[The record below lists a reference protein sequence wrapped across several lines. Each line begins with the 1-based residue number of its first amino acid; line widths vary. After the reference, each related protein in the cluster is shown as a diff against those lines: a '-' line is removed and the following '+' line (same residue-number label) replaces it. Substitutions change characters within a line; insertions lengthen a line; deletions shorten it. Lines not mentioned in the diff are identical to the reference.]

1 MLIVIYILSFILVS
15 KINYK
20 KQQMINYLRYQQQ
33 LQQHQIRLQQRMYIK
48 YLEKLKEQEH
58 KHQIIQTHVEPP
70 EFIKLN
76 DLLLEFTRDH
86 QWDNVIAIGDVYKNG
101 AYPRFKSNKYMALDC
116 YKVAAMSPDCEVAG
130 IAQVKYIET
139 LSENI
144 QEIDN
149 VGEDLPV
156 YFGIETCNIAKEI
169 INNTPY
175 NSFLRPKSKR
185 NNLFNDTITHPQPQ
199 QYAVY
204 TREHNRRNQAV
215 HVYKNDLQNVHD
227 HSVTNIIKK
236 NVDNLKKSA
245 DNITSQQD
253 VGGNVQDVG
262 GNVQDVGSNVQ
273 DVGGNVQD
281 VGGNVQDVG
290 GNVQDVVLKSIIEH
304 PEISESVKG
313 SAMIVLNNLNSKD
326 KHGTFDVTETEALQL
341 VWNKINNQTDTNT
354 KSNMIEILA
363 KQLDSGIEN
372 GHVVCS
378 SGKISRIISTLD
390 GIDDEMVA
398 SRPIWAIRDEIATLA
413 SKIRDGRYVNPQN
426 EFQQQAYKLYIN
438 DLNLDINIINPIIEE
453 YSEHL

>member
-1 MLIVIYILSFILVS
+1 MMLIVIYILSFILLS
-15 KINYK
+15 KINLK
-20 KQQMINYLRYQQQ
+20 KQQTINYLHYQQQ
-33 LQQHQIRLQQRMYIK
+33 LQQYKRRIQQCMYLK
-48 YLEKLKEQEH
+48 YLAKLKEQEH

-86 QWDNVIAIGDVYKNG
+86 QWDNVIAIGDIYKNG

-116 YKVAAMSPDCEVAG
+116 YKVAAMSPDCDVAG

-253 VGGNVQDVG
+253 VGGNVQDD
-262 GNVQDVGSNVQ
+262 NVQDVGS
-273 DVGGNVQD
+273 
-281 VGGNVQDVG
+281 
-290 GNVQDVVLKSIIEH
+290 NVQDVVLKSIIEH

-341 VWNKINNQTDTNT
+341 VWNKINNQTDTNK

-390 GIDDEMVA
+390 GIDNEMVA

-413 SKIRDGRYVNPQN
+413 SKIRDGRYANPQN

-438 DLNLDINIINPIIEE
+438 DLKLDINIINPIIEE

>member
-1 MLIVIYILSFILVS
+1 
-15 KINYK
+15 
-20 KQQMINYLRYQQQ
+20 MINYLRYQQQ

-262 GNVQDVGSNVQ
+262 GNVQDV
-273 DVGGNVQD
+273 
-281 VGGNVQDVG
+281 
-290 GNVQDVVLKSIIEH
+290 VLKSIIEH

>member
-1 MLIVIYILSFILVS
+1 MLIVIYILSFILLS
-15 KINYK
+15 KINFK
-20 KQQMINYLRYQQQ
+20 KQQTINYIHYQQQ
-33 LQQHQIRLQQRMYIK
+33 LQQHQIRMQQRMYLK
-48 YLEKLKEQEH
+48 YLAELKEKEH

-86 QWDNVIAIGDVYKNG
+86 LWDNVIAIGDVYKNG

-199 QYAVY
+199 QYAAY

-253 VGGNVQDVG
+253 DNVHDVGDNVQEA
-262 GNVQDVGSNVQ
+262 
-273 DVGGNVQD
+273 QD

-341 VWNKINNQTDTNT
+341 VWNKINNQTDTNK

-378 SGKISRIISTLD
+378 SGKISRIIGTLD

-453 YSEHL
+453 YSEYI

>member
-1 MLIVIYILSFILVS
+1 MLFVVYILLFILLS

-20 KQQMINYLRYQQQ
+20 KQQTIDYLRYYHYQKQ
-33 LQQHQIRLQQRMYIK
+33 LQKQLQHSMYLR

-58 KHQIIQTHVEPP
+58 KPQIIQTHVEPP

-76 DLLLEFTRDH
+76 DLLLKFIRDH
-86 QWDNVIAIGDVYKNG
+86 QWDNVIAVGDIYKNG

-149 VGEDLPV
+149 EGEDLPS
-156 YFGIETCNIAKEI
+156 YFGIEMCNVAKEI

-175 NSFLRPKSKR
+175 NSFLRPKCQR
-185 NNLFNDTITHPQPQ
+185 NTNPFNDTITIPQNNMH
-199 QYAVY
+199 YAIY
-204 TREHNRRNQAV
+204 TRDHNRRNPIV

-236 NVDNLKKSA
+236 NVENLKKSTDNKPLK
-245 DNITSQQD
+245 DNITQEQD
-253 VGGNVQDVG
+253 VEGNVQDVG
-262 GNVQDVGSNVQ
+262 SHVQDVGSNVQ
-273 DVGGNVQD
+273 DI
-281 VGGNVQDVG
+281 
-290 GNVQDVVLKSIIEH
+290 VLKSIIEH

-313 SAMIVLNNLNSKD
+313 SAMMVLNNLNDKD

-341 VWNKINNQTDTNT
+341 VWNKINNQSDSNK

-372 GHVVCS
+372 GHIVCS
-378 SGKISRIISTLD
+378 SGKISRIIGTLD
-390 GIDDEMVA
+390 GIDDDMVT

-413 SKIRDGRYVNPQN
+413 SKIRDGHYSNPQN

-438 DLNLDINIINPIIEE
+438 DLKLDINIINPIIEE
-453 YSEHL
+453 YSEYM